1 MVVPL
6 DVCRAAMEYDVEY
19 VRRWLGAGGDVNDE
33 CPWYDQETR
42 RELDVPPNL
51 LHCAVGYRD
60 FSLAAEQATSPDPRK
75 IVLLRLLVARG
86 ANVNAGPDGTVLH
99 FCDFAEEAAL
109 LVDAGAEV
117 NHRDLHGETPLMALV
132 ELANTLGSLSLA
144 RFLLRSGADVHLVD
158 HQGRDAEACAR
169 MPMQNFMQNFDN
181 LTAERRAQNARA
193 VTVYRRRSA
202 IADLLAAVKRAGT
215 WKRYVTRPHVELVR
229 LRLLCARGRATPPPR
244 SIHERLFGESALL
257 PGAKRRVQNTR
268 PLPKEVFWHILAF
281 WRSTEDDEA

>member
-158 HQGRDAEACAR
+158 NHGRDAEAHAR
-169 MPMQNFMQNFDN
+169 RYIKNYENR
-181 LTAERRAQNARA
+181 TAEWRASHTAA
-193 VTVYRRRSA
+193 VGVNRRRSVL
-202 IADLLAAVKRAGT
+202 ADLLAAVKRAGT
-215 WKRYVTRPHVELVR
+215 WKCYVRQPHMELVR